1 MADNITTFVCG
12 LFLNLEALTSW
23 NSQGLSRP
31 VGLDRD
37 SFSFTF
43 THI

>member
-1 MADNITTFVCG
+1 MADKLTTFVCG
-12 LFLNLEALTSW
+12 LSLNLGALTCW

-31 VGLDRD
+31 VALDRD
-37 SFSFTF
+37 SFSFNF